1 MEIIRSEVNR
11 KEEEGLNKN
20 YPILVSDTIGVTA
33 IYQKLHWHEVLEINL
48 IKAGTGYYIING
60 QRFDFGKGDILLINS
75 NDLHCAYELED
86 LVMMVVSF
94 DASWFLNIIRHDA
107 EILSPFT
114 EMGIHFSNLLDAA
127 NPHMEEL
134 RQILL
139 ALQDEHEREQR
150 SYSSVVYSHL
160 LQFLARVNRHFRL
173 DVLEAA
179 KVKSRASV
187 QQLEKIREV
196 VHLMESDLSY
206 NWKLSELA
214 ERVYLSPSRFSD
226 LFKQTV
232 GISPMDYL
240 IGVRIDKAVSLL
252 ETTDMKVTAIA
263 MECGFRSLSN
273 FNRLFQQRMGMTPRT
288 AKKRVF
294 QKQ

>member
-1 MEIIRSEVNR
+1 M
-11 KEEEGLNKN
+11 
-20 YPILVSDTIGVTA
+20 
-33 IYQKLHWHEVLEINL
+33 

-60 QRFDFGKGDILLINS
+60 QRFDFCKGDFLLINS
-75 NDLHCAYELED
+75 IDLHCAYELED
-86 LVMMVVSF
+86 LVMTVVSF
-94 DASWFLNIIRHDA
+94 DASWFLNIMRHDP

-114 EMGIHFSNLLDAA
+114 EMGIHFSNLLDPA
-127 NPHMEEL
+127 NPCLEQL

-139 ALQDEHEREQR
+139 ALQAEHEREQR
-150 SYSSVVYSHL
+150 SYSSVDYSHL
-160 LQFLARVNRHFRL
+160 LHFLARVNRDFRL
-173 DVLEAA
+173 DSLDAS
-179 KVKSRASV
+179 KTKSKASSG
-187 QQLEKIREV
+187 QLEKIREV
-196 VHLMESDLSY
+196 VHLIENDLSY
-206 NWKLSELA
+206 NWKLAELA

-288 AKKRVF
+288 TKKRVF